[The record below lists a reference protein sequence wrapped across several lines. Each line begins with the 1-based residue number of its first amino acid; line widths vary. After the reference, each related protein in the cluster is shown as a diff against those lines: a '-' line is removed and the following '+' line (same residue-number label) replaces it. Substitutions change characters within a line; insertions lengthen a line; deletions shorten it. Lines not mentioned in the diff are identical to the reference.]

1 MGKELE
7 RKVHSVIPKP
17 SNTIAEKL
25 GFDEVNLKV
34 SLSDDTKSEL
44 ELTRGILQ
52 EETRKTRRVL
62 WIGLIL
68 NAVAFLIGKSI

>member
-1 MGKELE
+1 MGDELG

-44 ELTRGILQ
+44 DVTREVLK
-52 EETRKTRRVL
+52 EETAKTRKVL
-62 WIGLIL
+62 WIGLVM
-68 NAVAFLIGKSI
+68 NAIAFLIGKSL